1 MIPRGV
7 SPWLGVSLVTFFACR
22 PPSLHTVIPAYANDG
37 GVVVDA
43 NRPHPNVPVETVR
56 VPCPLPVENAGMVLA
71 RVGDVT
77 ITACDVALAW
87 EDRTREGYAVD
98 NPREILGGLV
108 NDALRAATVTVR
120 PHDPAVDRVLA
131 DALLRAD
138 TLAAMAAEQPDE
150 PAIQHFYDTHRE
162 DFSVPERVHLREV
175 VLATQTE
182 AVSVARDLTAGHS
195 FESLV
200 TRTVDATG
208 RRDGGDLGWLSQS
221 DVVSGVPPA
230 VIAAGFALTAVGD
243 VTTVALPG
251 MAEPPGHRHPRR
263 RQVWH
268 VVQLLQRV
276 PAETTPLADARRRI
290 VYRLTR
296 DRYESLRREIRAQ
309 WIERLRPSVHDAVDD
324 RALRSVRIAP
334 R

>member
-1 MIPRGV
+1 M
-7 SPWLGVSLVTFFACR
+7 L
-22 PPSLHTVIPAYANDG
+22 PAYPNDA
-37 GVVVDA
+37 GVVVAA
-43 NRPHPNVPVETVR
+43 NRLHPTVSIETVR
-56 VPCPLPVENAGMVLA
+56 VSCPLPVDNAGMVLA
-71 RVGDVT
+71 RVGDVA

-87 EDRTREGYAVD
+87 EDRTREGYTVD
-98 NPREILGGLV
+98 NPREILNDLV
-108 NDALRAATVTVR
+108 NDALRAATVTVD

-150 PAIQHFYDTHRE
+150 RAIQHFYDTHRE

-175 VLATQTE
+175 VLATETE
-182 AVSVARDLTAGHS
+182 ARSIARDLTAGLP
-195 FESLV
+195 FETLV

-208 RRDGGDLGWLSQS
+208 RRDGGDLGWLSSS
-221 DVVSGVPPA
+221 DVASGVPPA
-230 VIAAGFALTAVGD
+230 VIAAGLALTAVGD

-251 MAEPPGHRHPRR
+251 MAEFHGYRHPQR

-276 PAETTPLADARRRI
+276 PAETIVLADARRRI
-290 VYRLTR
+290 VYRLIR
-296 DRYESLRREIRAQ
+296 DTYESLRREIRAQ
-309 WIERLRPSVHDAVDD
+309 WIERLRPSVHDAVND
-324 RALRSVRIAP
+324 RALRSVQIAP